1 MRWLIVLAALAS
13 LLAAVPA
20 SARQAAA
27 GPDLQT
33 ARQQAFDA
41 IAVWD
46 SEPSPEDQQ
55 QWRADLDAVLRLW
68 TRFRDARCDA
78 RLIGYERRLYP
89 ESAQAEASRC
99 ADRFTRTIAADLR
112 RRYDVAGP
120 KSARPSLDPAVDA
133 SHYYPVDPEKVDC
146 RPPPPAD
153 CDYCGINACWE
164 IKLRRDDDD
173 LNAEWRRVLAG
184 IGSKS
189 SLGAAA
195 RAEWTALLRES
206 QRAWLALRDAECELE
221 GWETPNRFAHSI
233 YSLQRAPCL
242 HAETRARIEALRA
255 GDRSRPPARGRA
267 QASRLR

>member
-1 MRWLIVLAALAS
+1 MRGLIILAALAS
-13 LLAAVPA
+13 LLAAVAA
-20 SARQAAA
+20 SAQQGAA
-27 GPDLQT
+27 GRDLQA

-46 SEPSPEDQQ
+46 SEPSAEDQQ
-55 QWRADLDAVLRLW
+55 QWRADLDAVLQLW
-68 TRFRDARCDA
+68 TRFRDTRCDA

-112 RRYDVAGP
+112 RRYDAPGH
-120 KSARPSLDPAVDA
+120 KAARPSLDPAVDG
-133 SHYYPVDPEKVDC
+133 SLHYPVDPEKVDC

-164 IKLRRDDDD
+164 IKLKRDDND
-173 LNAEWRRVLAG
+173 LNAEWRRALAG
-184 IGSKS
+184 IGGKS

-195 RAEWTALLRES
+195 RADWAALLRES
-206 QRAWLALRDAECELE
+206 QRAWLALRDAECDLE

-255 GDRSRPPARGRA
+255 GYRSPSPARGRA
-267 QASRLR
+267 R